1 MKSSTYNSTLKH
13 ESKVSHYGVTE
24 FTPDGDNIAFH
35 AEEILIK
42 GYTIVPDVLSPE
54 LIKLAKDKLEVI
66 YNKQVDEV
74 GEDVLKELGDKDIAR
89 SLLVYDDFFLH
100 SITLHPTIIGIVE
113 GVLGKYFIL
122 REQNAIINRAKS
134 ENYQLR
140 WHRDLIYQHF
150 TYSKPFAVSAL
161 FCLADF
167 NELNGGTW
175 ILPASQKTE
184 AFPSE
189 RYILENEVCVNA
201 AAGSVI
207 VFDSMLYHRAG
218 LNRSENDRIG
228 INNMYVQP
236 YIKQAISFPKQL
248 DGKYSDDAFLNR
260 FLGYDSETD
269 DNVVSWRLRR
279 LARNRGQNGK

>member
-1 MKSSTYNSTLKH
+1 MKSSTYNSSDRF
-13 ESKVSHYGVTE
+13 ENKVSHYGVTE
-24 FTPDGDNIAFH
+24 FTPNGDDISFH
-35 AEEILIK
+35 SEEILIK
-42 GYTIVPDVLSPE
+42 GFTIVPDILSQD
-54 LIKLAKDKLEVI
+54 LINLAKNKLENI
-66 YNKQVDEV
+66 YKNQVDEV

-89 SLLVYDDFFLH
+89 SLLVYDEFFLH
-100 SITLHPTIIGIVE
+100 SITLQPIIMGVVE
-113 GVLGKYFIL
+113 RVLGKYFIL

-134 ENYQLR
+134 DNYQLK

-218 LNRSENDRIG
+218 LNRSDNDRIG

-248 DGKYSDDAFLNR
+248 GGKYSDVPFLNR

-269 DNVVSWRLRR
+269 DSVTAWRLRR
-279 LARNRGQNGK
+279 LARNREQTKK